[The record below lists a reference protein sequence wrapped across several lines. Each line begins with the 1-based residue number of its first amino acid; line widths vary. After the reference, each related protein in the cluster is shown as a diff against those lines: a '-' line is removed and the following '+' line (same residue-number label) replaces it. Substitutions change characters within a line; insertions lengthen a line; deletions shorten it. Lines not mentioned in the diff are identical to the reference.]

1 MNSNFRILSYTDKFC
16 IVIDKDATFYNPY
29 VLKDGILFNPRTGFY
44 PVNPQRRTR
53 RLLDEVREEARK
65 LIESLREG
73 FEEEL
78 RQKAEKEEQD
88 KLQEKIQEVKDDK
101 KEEEGAKVEQP
112 SSTLD
117 SLIARSVAEIS
128 VGSVLEK
135 AKPIIDDYVKTT
147 YGVLPK
153 VVEVKTEKEVRKIE
167 GCVHKEFETILKL
180 VGADIPV
187 FLTGPAGC
195 GKNVICKQVSE
206 ALGLEFYFTN
216 AVTQEYKLTGFID
229 ANGRYHE
236 TQFYKAFTEGGVFML
251 DEIDASTPE
260 VLVILNAAIANRYFD
275 FPTGRVSAHEN
286 FRIVAAGN
294 TFGTGADIEYT
305 GRYQLDAS
313 SLDRFAIIEVDYDKD
328 VESAIAK
335 GDKTLLDFVYSLRKA
350 IKDAD
355 LKFTVSYRAI
365 ERLGKLKDILSIDK
379 AIKIAVMRSMG
390 MDDARIIAKNI
401 KHTNNEYC
409 LTFVNMVA

>member
-1 MNSNFRILSYTDKFC
+1 MNRNFRMLGYTDKFC
-16 IVIDKDATFYNPY
+16 IVIDKDAKSYRPY
-29 VLKDGILFNPRTGFY
+29 VLKDGNLFDPRMNFR
-44 PVNPQRRTR
+44 PVNPQKRTR
-53 RLLDEVREEARK
+53 QLLEEVRREAFNM
-65 LIESLREG
+65 IEKLRED
-73 FEEEL
+73 FEKELLLREEQE
-78 RQKAEKEEQD
+78 RVQKEKEAQQEASKAE
-88 KLQEKIQEVKDDK
+88 EKIPEP
-101 KEEEGAKVEQP
+101 ERPA
-112 SSTLD
+112 TALD
-117 SLIARSVAEIS
+117 TLIAKSVAEIS

-135 AKPIIDDYVKTT
+135 AKPIIDDYVKIT

-153 VVEVKTEKEVRKIE
+153 VIEVKTEKEVKKVE

-180 VGADIPV
+180 IGANIPV

-195 GKNVICKQVSE
+195 GKNVICKQAAE

-236 TQFYKAFTEGGVFML
+236 TQFYKAFTQGGVFML

-275 FPTGRVSAHEN
+275 FPTGRVSAHED

-294 TFGTGADIEYT
+294 TFGTGADVEYT

-335 GDKTLLDFVYSLRKA
+335 GDKVLLDFVYTLRKA

-355 LKFTVSYRAI
+355 LRFTVSYRAI
-365 ERLGKLKDILSIDK
+365 ERLGKLKDILSLDK

-390 MDDARIIAKNI
+390 RDDARMIAENI
-401 KHTNNEYC
+401 KSTTNEYC

>member
-1 MNSNFRILSYTDKFC
+1 MNKNFRILSYTDKFC
-16 IVIDKDATFYNPY
+16 IVIDKDARVYNPY

-44 PVNPQRRTR
+44 PVNPQRRIR

-78 RQKAEKEEQD
+78 RQKAEKAQVEEQ
-88 KLQEKIQEVKDDK
+88 KAQAEVKVE
-101 KEEEGAKVEQP
+101 KEEVKEEKGSP
-112 SSTLD
+112 SGLLD
-117 SLIARSVAEIS
+117 ALIAKSVAEIS
-128 VGSVLEK
+128 VGSVIEK
-135 AKPIIDDYVKTT
+135 AKPVIDDYIKST
-147 YGVLPK
+147 YGMLPK
-153 VVEVKTEKEVRKIE
+153 VIEVKTEKEVKRVQ
-167 GCVHKEFETILKL
+167 GCVHKEFDTILKL
-180 VGADIPV
+180 IGADIPV

-195 GKNVICKQVSE
+195 GKNVICKQAAE

-236 TQFYKAFTEGGVFML
+236 TQFFKAFTEGGVFML

-275 FPTGRVSAHEN
+275 FPTGRVNAHEN

-294 TFGTGADIEYT
+294 TFGTGADVEYT

-328 VESAIAK
+328 VESAIAN
-335 GDKTLLDFVYSLRKA
+335 GDKSLLDFVYTLRKA

-365 ERLGKLKDILSIDK
+365 ERLGKLKDILSMDK

-390 MDDARIIAKNI
+390 IDDARMIAENI